1 VGTTTDRAAWSG
13 RPDVAIPSKPFERF
27 AGACAIAVGIG
38 TILYSVAFVIAL
50 QTTFRP
56 AVTATAVLLLLG
68 GLVSTPVSVALYLRL
83 RPAEEGFA
91 LWALLL
97 ALVGAAGSLIHGG
110 FDLARLVGPPTLPT
124 EIANAVDPRG
134 LLTFGVAGVAVFV
147 FASLIRRGGGLPRG
161 LGVLGMVAGGLLILI
176 YLGRLIIL
184 DPSNPVLLTAAVLGG
199 LVVNP
204 AWYVWLGIALRRA

>member
-1 VGTTTDRAAWSG
+1 VGTTSERAAGSG
-13 RPDVAIPSKPFERF
+13 RSDVAIPSKPFERF
-27 AGACAIAVGIG
+27 AGGCAIAVGLG

-50 QTTFRP
+50 RTTFPP
-56 AVTATAVLLLLG
+56 AVTATALLLLLG
-68 GLVSTPVSVALYLRL
+68 GFLTTPVSVALYLRL
-83 RPAEEGFA
+83 RPVEEGFA

-97 ALVGAAGSLIHGG
+97 ALLGAAGATIHGG

-124 EIANAVDPRG
+124 EIPNPVDPRG
-134 LLTFGVAGVAVFV
+134 LLTFGVAGAAVFV

-176 YLGRLIIL
+176 YLGRLIIF
-184 DPSNPVLLTAAVLGG
+184 DPANPALLTAAVLGG

-204 AWYVWLGIALRRA
+204 AWYLWLGIALRRA

>member
-1 VGTTTDRAAWSG
+1 VGTTSERAAGSG

-97 ALVGAAGSLIHGG
+97 ALVGAAGSMIHGG

-176 YLGRLIIL
+176 YLGRLIIF

>member
-1 VGTTTDRAAWSG
+1 VVT
-13 RPDVAIPSKPFERF
+13 PSKPFERF
-27 AGACAIAVGIG
+27 AGACAIAVGVG
-38 TILYSVAFVIAL
+38 TILYSVAFMIAL
-50 QTTFRP
+50 QTTYRP
-56 AVTATAVLLLLG
+56 AVTATAVLLPLG

-97 ALVGAAGSLIHGG
+97 ALVGAAGSMIHGG

-176 YLGRLIIL
+176 YLGRLIIF

-199 LVVNP
+199 LVVTP

>member
-1 VGTTTDRAAWSG
+1 MVT
-13 RPDVAIPSKPFERF
+13 PSKPFERF
-27 AGACAIAVGIG
+27 AGACAIAVGVG
-38 TILYSVAFVIAL
+38 TILYSVAFMIAL
-50 QTTFRP
+50 QTTYRP

-97 ALVGAAGSLIHGG
+97 ALVGAAGSMIHGG

-176 YLGRLIIL
+176 YLGRLIIF

-199 LVVNP
+199 LVVTP

>member
-1 VGTTTDRAAWSG
+1 VVT
-13 RPDVAIPSKPFERF
+13 PSKPFERF
-27 AGACAIAVGIG
+27 AGSCAIAVGLG

-50 QTTFRP
+50 RTTSRP

-97 ALVGAAGSLIHGG
+97 ALVGAAGSMIHGG

-176 YLGRLIIL
+176 YLGRLIIF